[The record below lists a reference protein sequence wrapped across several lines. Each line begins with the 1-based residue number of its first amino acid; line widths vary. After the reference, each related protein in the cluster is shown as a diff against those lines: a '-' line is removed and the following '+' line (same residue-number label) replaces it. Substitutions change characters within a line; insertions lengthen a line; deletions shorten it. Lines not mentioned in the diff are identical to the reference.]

1 MKQENVIE
9 MPRMDHADLVEAVK
23 AEMEANGI
31 SQAKLAGQIGRS
43 SAAVSQ
49 FLKGVY
55 PGAEGNEK
63 LAKLLEQWLES
74 RTEKQRSLGDIPP
87 IPPYTET
94 GSSRRIFSALRYA
107 QTFGD
112 SCVIY
117 GVPGV
122 GKTCTAREY
131 QRRAP
136 NVWIATMSPATATT
150 AAALEEVCEAMGIQD
165 AGHAAARMKRAIAR
179 RLRGSDGL
187 LIIDE
192 AQHLSVKAL
201 EEIRTLNDIR
211 NAEDQP
217 EAGLVFMGSEVVHH
231 RMTGGNRA
239 AEVAQL
245 FSRQGKWT
253 RLKKTT
259 LTDIRT
265 IVAAWGV
272 DDAGILRAAEDIG
285 QKPGGLRGLTKVLRL
300 ASMFA
305 AGEGQPLARE
315 HVIAAWRDL
324 GGEA

>member
-23 AEMEANGI
+23 AEMEASGI

-43 SAAVSQ
+43 PAAVSQ

-63 LAKLLEQWLES
+63 LARLLEQWLES
-74 RTEKQRSLGDIPP
+74 RTEKQRSLGEIPP
-87 IPPYTET
+87 VPPYTET

-117 GVPGV
+117 GAPGV

-136 NVWIATMSPATATT
+136 NVWIATMSPATSTIT
-150 AAALEEVCEAMGIQD
+150 AALRKVCEAMGIQD
-165 AGHAAARMKRAIAR
+165 AGNAAWRMESAITR

-192 AQHLSVKAL
+192 AQHLHVEVL

-217 EAGLVFMGSEVVHH
+217 EAGMAFMGSEVVHN
-231 RMTGGNRA
+231 RMIGGNRSA
-239 AEVAQL
+239 DASQL

-253 RLKKTT
+253 RLKQPT
-259 LTDIRT
+259 LADIRAL
-265 IVAAWGV
+265 VAAWEL
-272 DDAGILRAAEDIG
+272 DDTAILRAAEDIG